1 MSDSSDKHSGLDQ
14 ALAQLEEANERVNKR
29 AGRDLAAAT
38 GMGLALGAGVIVTL
52 FFVDK
57 QWFILF
63 GGYLLIGAATIE
75 LARAFRKKN
84 LVVPVIPVGITIL
97 AAIPLAY
104 YFGPLWAWVAI
115 GAGAMLTFL
124 TQIVIRSLPTQ
135 DSFSLGGSMLAAL
148 FTLTY
153 VLGLGSFSIVLVAQP
168 NGQWWTLSMLIL
180 TASVDVGAFASGVL
194 FGKHPMAPRISPKKT
209 WEGFAGA
216 VLAVAIAGVLV
227 AIFSIDQPIYIG
239 IAMGVAVLV
248 SATAGDLFESQIKRW
263 LGIKDMSNW
272 LAGHGGFLDRVDSII
287 PSGVVVFVFY
297 LVLNV

>member
-38 GMGLALGAGVIVTL
+38 GMGLALGAGVIATL

-63 GGYLLIGAATIE
+63 GGYFLIGAASIE
-75 LARAFRKKN
+75 LARAFRNKN
-84 LVVPVIPVGITIL
+84 LVVPVIPVAITVL
-97 AAIPLAY
+97 ATIPLAY
-104 YFGPLWAWVAI
+104 YLGPLWAWAAI
-115 GAGAMLTFL
+115 GAGALLTFL
-124 TQIVIRSLPTQ
+124 TQIVMRSLPGRKI
-135 DSFSLGGSMLAAL
+135 FSLRNSLLAAL

-180 TASVDVGAFASGVL
+180 AVSADVGAFASGVL

-216 VLAVAIAGVLV
+216 VVAVAIAGLLV
-227 AIFSIDQPIYIG
+227 AILAIDQPIYVG
-239 IAMGVAVLV
+239 IVLGVAVLIT
-248 SATAGDLFESQIKRW
+248 ATAGDLFESQVKRW
-263 LGIKDMSNW
+263 IGIKDMSNW
-272 LAGHGGFLDRVDSII
+272 LAGHGGFLDRLDSII